1 MRIRHNLYLAS
12 PAVIALFALLL
23 VDIIIGDYE
32 FFIIINQGIT
42 NQILDFACVYLF
54 ILLFSASFILSLI
67 IMFTS
72 HKSSSKASGLL
83 SIISGFL
90 AYGVGSLLKILFGR
104 PRPFEVLPAR
114 VIGLI
119 HTTSFSFPSTTTM
132 LVFGL
137 AFPIL
142 FHKPRF
148 GTSLVALSFL
158 VGFSVVY
165 TGFHFIGDV
174 IAGAF
179 FSLIITL
186 FMDNLKPSIMRF
198 LDRFESVEE
207 TKILK

>member
-1 MRIRHNLYLAS
+1 MRIRHNLSLAS
-12 PAVIALFALLL
+12 PALIALIALLL
-23 VDIIIGDYE
+23 VDIILGDYE

-42 NQILDFACVYLF
+42 NQILDFSCVYLF

-67 IMFTS
+67 IVFTS
-72 HKSSSKASGLL
+72 HKSSSKVSGLL

-90 AYGVGSLLKILFGR
+90 AYGIGSLLKVLFGR

-132 LVFGL
+132 LVFSL

-142 FHKPRF
+142 FDRPRL
-148 GTSLVALSFL
+148 GASLVTLSFL
-158 VGFSVVY
+158 MGFSVVY
-165 TGFHFIGDV
+165 TGFHFPGDV

-186 FMDNLKPSIMRF
+186 CMDNIKPRIESF
-198 LDRFESVEE
+198 LDRLER
-207 TKILK
+207 LKRSL